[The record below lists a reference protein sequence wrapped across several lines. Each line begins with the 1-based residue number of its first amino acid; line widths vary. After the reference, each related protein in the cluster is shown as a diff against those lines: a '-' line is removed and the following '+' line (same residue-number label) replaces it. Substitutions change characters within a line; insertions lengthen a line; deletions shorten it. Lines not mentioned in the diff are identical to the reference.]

1 MSEVL
6 NLKGG
11 TIYKEGNKW
20 IWKSPYYE
28 ENGKKK
34 RIRKSFD
41 TEEQAIAR
49 RELYFSYL
57 KGGEVNNFIEQL
69 TVRQAYEKW
78 IAIEWNNEEHITF
91 NTQRG
96 YVNVYETHILPY
108 LGNLPIDN
116 LNVKPFNLHLQ
127 ELAKKGRSQ
136 KTLLNIKQALV
147 KLLKY
152 CKKRGWIDVNNED
165 GIKIPDTLKSNRARV
180 VNIISQSEYEL
191 VYNHMA
197 WQCSQYAPFI
207 NFLRH
212 TGIRVEELSIKLSDI
227 NGNHLKIRRAIK
239 RRGKEDNIRKT
250 YRTVSDYLKTD
261 ASYRTVPLSKEGKQ
275 AIIDVLEWKEENGI
289 KSDYIFCTRT
299 GALIEERNI
308 LRAFHSACDAV
319 GIERRGLHS
328 LRKLFCKTLK
338 DLPLD
343 WEQVRIIMGHES
355 IKVTQDYYYSM
366 DTDEM
371 DAIAERLSKIT

>member
-1 MSEVL
+1 M
-6 NLKGG
+6 KGG

-41 TEEQAIAR
+41 TEEQAIAQ

-57 KGGEVNNFIEQL
+57 KGGKVNNFIEKL

-127 ELAKKGRSQ
+127 ELAKKGRSR

-197 WQCSQYAPFI
+197 RQCSQYAPFI
-207 NFLRH
+207 SFLRH

-261 ASYRTVPLSKEGKQ
+261 AS
-275 AIIDVLEWKEENGI
+275 
-289 KSDYIFCTRT
+289 
-299 GALIEERNI
+299 
-308 LRAFHSACDAV
+308 
-319 GIERRGLHS
+319 
-328 LRKLFCKTLK
+328 
-338 DLPLD
+338 
-343 WEQVRIIMGHES
+343 
-355 IKVTQDYYYSM
+355 
-366 DTDEM
+366 
-371 DAIAERLSKIT
+371 